1 MFLKHVKHGR
11 PCFLKIWTIECYL
24 KSNIECSILL
34 LSSCELNINN
44 NDALIPTSTSTSAGR
59 AAPKM
64 DDINFDL
71 LHWTTPSS
79 PQQPQPIDEQ
89 EDISSILEGIPLLSH
104 LPPDVTDVTSMSS
117 GEEMNTSPPDSH
129 GIIKYFNDDPMIP
142 IFDSYI
148 RSLDTKNIVEYVLS
162 GVDVDKTAKLVPSR
176 PTGNY
181 NFVYDTDSDDFG
193 VWRPSGTKTLFYTT
207 EIDHRGLSKVKH
219 GPKEGTG
226 LRAKKVPLCASKYA
240 HIQKGCGDS

>member
-1 MFLKHVKHGR
+1 
-11 PCFLKIWTIECYL
+11 
-24 KSNIECSILL
+24 
-34 LSSCELNINN
+34 
-44 NDALIPTSTSTSAGR
+44 
-59 AAPKM
+59 M
-64 DDINFDL
+64 DPP
-71 LHWTTPSS
+71 PSS

-89 EDISSILEGIPLLSH
+89 EDISSIFERFPLLSH

-117 GEEMNTSPPDSH
+117 GEEMNTSPPVSH

-181 NFVYDTDSDDFG
+181 IFVYDTDFLEKWKDVLSDDFG

-207 EIDHRGLSKVKH
+207 EIDHRGLTKVKH
-219 GPKEGTG
+219 GPKESTG
-226 LRAKKVPLCASKYA
+226 LRAKRYL
-240 HIQKGCGDS
+240 

>member
-1 MFLKHVKHGR
+1 
-11 PCFLKIWTIECYL
+11 
-24 KSNIECSILL
+24 
-34 LSSCELNINN
+34 
-44 NDALIPTSTSTSAGR
+44 
-59 AAPKM
+59 M
-64 DDINFDL
+64 DP
-71 LHWTTPSS
+71 PSS